1 MKLSVSS
8 KKPLAEINLTP
19 LVDVMMTLLIIFMVT
34 VPLMKHGI
42 DVDLPHT
49 TAKPIPSQEERLI
62 VTIDKEGKVYLDE
75 METPLPT
82 LSEKLK
88 YIFSNQANKEVFLRA
103 DAAVAYGVVVEVLA
117 EIKKAGIEKLGM
129 VTEPLEKKK

>member
-8 KKPLAEINLTP
+8 KRPLAEINLTP